1 MSTLESIPKLNIYL
15 QRLILT
21 QCWNHKFM
29 EVERNNNG
37 RLISWKI
44 DLCFVS
50 KGWLNFIQSVLYDS
64 YIITKPYEMV
74 LNYKLKYSIFQTP
87 PSKLEISSNSY
98 IQLLSHLTNE
108 EIRYNFF
115 SNLKNLI
122 FSYNSGIDINLNSFK
137 YLFINSKQ
145 FKSIKI
151 NFLLFNEVNISR
163 KTKTAIMEG
172 LYKSLKDLNNE
183 YCLVDSF
190 ELNSFCYENEFKF
203 YFERLLSIIGA
214 NLKRLVINNCPTKE
228 MIETIVKEC
237 NQYKL
242 EELII
247 PSMFESLDDTVG
259 TIQSLKQS
267 VLSKSL
273 KSFST
278 AMLSQEDIHPYNF
291 DHQVYELFKEF
302 LISMS
307 GNLKHLTIS
316 LLNGLDKKGGDGGR
330 FKLNDNVGNNDSK
343 LFELIKYILI
353 DSSIESIEGD
363 FIFSNYFLPLKE
375 LTIKKNLKIL
385 GVNSNDNNE
394 ELINQI
400 TTTTTAFSNNSYN
413 YNELIKIYIGFP
425 SISTLFLQWL
435 KCESILIDIF
445 QHNNLNINQ
454 LIDSIK
460 KNGYFK
466 FVEINFTVFSNLKNP
481 ISPLLL
487 TQCIEILES
496 KNNNINHLI
505 LSLHSVKDVPSILKK
520 FNDLKHQ
527 NNHSILMWCESTF
540 IKYENKKSIN
550 RDLKFYFENT
560 FKLINN

>member
-1 MSTLESIPKLNIYL
+1 MSTLEPIPKLNIYL

-21 QCWNHKFM
+21 QCWNHKFI
-29 EVERNNNG
+29 EIERNNNG

-50 KGWLNFIQSVLYDS
+50 KSWLSFIQSVLYDS
-64 YIITKPYEMV
+64 YIIIKPFEMI
-74 LNYKLKYSIFQTP
+74 LNYKSKYSIFQTP

-108 EIRYNFF
+108 ELRYNFF

-122 FSYNSGIDINLNSFK
+122 FSYNSGNDIKLDSFK
-137 YLFINSKQ
+137 YLFFNSKQ

-163 KTKTAIMEG
+163 NTKTGILEG
-172 LYKSLKDLNNE
+172 LYNSLIDLNDGDGN
-183 YCLVDSF
+183 CLIENL
-190 ELNSFCYENEFKF
+190 ELNSFCYENEFKN
-203 YFERLLSIIGA
+203 YFENLLKIIGS

-228 MIETIVKEC
+228 MIETIVNQC

-247 PSMFESLDDTVG
+247 PSMFESLDDTIG
-259 TIQSLKQS
+259 TIELLKQS

-278 AMLSQEDIHPYNF
+278 SMLSQELHPYDF
-291 DHQVYELFKEF
+291 DHQVYQLFKEF

-307 GNLKHLTIS
+307 GNLKHLSIA

-330 FKLNDNVGNNDSK
+330 FKVNNNNSNNNNGGNSTK
-343 LFELIKYILI
+343 LFELIKYILL

-375 LTIKKNLKIL
+375 ITIKKDLKIL

-400 TTTTTAFSNNSYN
+400 STSEYNN
-413 YNELIKIYIGFP
+413 NEQVKIYIGFP
-425 SISTLFLQWL
+425 SISTLFLQFL

-460 KNGYFK
+460 RNCYFK
-466 FVEINFTVFSNLKNP
+466 FVEINFSVFSNLKNP

-487 TQCIEILES
+487 NQSIEILDS

-505 LSLHSVKDVPSILKK
+505 LSLHSVKDVQSILKK
-520 FNDLKHQ
+520 FNDLKLQ
-527 NNHSILMWCESTF
+527 NINSILMWCESTF

-550 RDLKFYFENT
+550 RDLKFYFENK